1 MAAPRKRT
9 PRALRYRL
17 DRWIRYIAM
26 RGLAWFAP
34 QGNETEIHPRS
45 PSIKRILL
53 VRANFR
59 MGNAMLA
66 LPAIAAFRKNFPAAT
81 IDFVGSPIS
90 DLLFQ
95 GQPLNHHYVA
105 PRTFPHVIWQY
116 LRLMRRLRANRYDL
130 AVDVGCS
137 QSGSA
142 GFIIGLS
149 GARIRAGIAGKW
161 DQMFNLKILKPRE
174 KSKYRKLMAFLAA
187 LHLEQIDPVGT
198 LEFSAAEKMA
208 GLAKLESIVGK
219 NSARTVGVFVGGR
232 KLHGKRWPLEN
243 FAEVIREV
251 QRTGA
256 SVVVFLGPEEK
267 DMADSLRDFFDLS
280 MPIVFEP
287 SARKFAAILAHLDLL
302 ICCDSGPMHLA
313 CAAGVPVVAIFQPRN
328 LSRWAPPPGAGRAVC
343 DPNGASVA
351 MVLEAALEVLASK
364 QSSVAVPSALPEAPT
379 VAPD

>member
-9 PRALRYRL
+9 PRVFRYQL
-17 DRWIRYIAM
+17 DRWIRYIVM
-26 RGLAWFAP
+26 RVLTWFAP
-34 QGNETEIHPRS
+34 QCNETEIHPRS

-59 MGNAMLA
+59 MGNALLA

-90 DLLFQ
+90 NLLFQ
-95 GQPLNHHYVA
+95 EQPLNHHYVA
-105 PRTFPHVIWQY
+105 PRRFPHVLWQY
-116 LRLMRRLRANRYDL
+116 PRLMRRLRANRYDL
-130 AVDVGCS
+130 AVDVSCS
-137 QSGSA
+137 QSGGA

-161 DQMFNLKILKPRE
+161 DQMFDLKIVKPRE
-174 KSKYRKLMAFLAA
+174 KNKYQKLIAFLTA

-219 NSARTVGVFVGGR
+219 NSAKTVGVFVGGR

-243 FAEVIREV
+243 FAEVIRGV
-251 QRTGA
+251 QRSGA

-267 DMADSLRDFFDLS
+267 DMADLLRDFFDPS
-280 MPIVFEP
+280 VPIICEP
-287 SARKFAAILAHLDLL
+287 SARKFAAIVAHLDLL
-302 ICCDSGPMHLA
+302 ICGDSGPMHLG

-328 LSRWAPPPGAGRAVC
+328 LKRWAPPASAGRAVC
-343 DPNGASVA
+343 DPNGVSAA
-351 MVLEAALEVLASK
+351 MVLQAALEVLSLDR
-364 QSSVAVPSALPEAPT
+364 SSVDSPTALPEVPAS
-379 VAPD
+379 ARD

>member
-9 PRALRYRL
+9 PRVFRYRL
-17 DRWIRYIAM
+17 DRWIRYIVM
-26 RGLAWFAP
+26 RVLAWFAP

-66 LPAIAAFRKNFPAAT
+66 LPAIGAFRKNFPAAT

-90 DLLFQ
+90 NLLFQ
-95 GQPLNHHYVA
+95 EQPLNHHYVA
-105 PRTFPHVIWQY
+105 PRRFPHVLWQY
-116 LRLMRRLRANRYDL
+116 PRLMRRLRANHYDL
-130 AVDVGCS
+130 AVDVSCS

-161 DQMFNLKILKPRE
+161 DQLFNLKITKPRE

-208 GLAKLESIVGK
+208 GLAQLESIVGK

-243 FAEVIREV
+243 FAEVIRGV
-251 QRTGA
+251 QRRGA

-267 DMADSLRDFFDLS
+267 DMVDSLRDFFDPS
-280 MPIVFEP
+280 VPIICEP
-287 SARKFAAILAHLDLL
+287 SVRKFAAIVAHLDLL

-328 LSRWAPPPGAGRAVC
+328 LRRWAPPPGSGSAVC
-343 DPNGASVA
+343 DPNGVSAA
-351 MVLEAALEVLASK
+351 MVLQAALEVLSLER
-364 QSSVAVPSALPEAPT
+364 SSVDSPTAPPEVPASAR
-379 VAPD
+379 D

>member
-1 MAAPRKRT
+1 
-9 PRALRYRL
+9 
-17 DRWIRYIAM
+17 M

-174 KSKYRKLMAFLAA
+174 KNKYRKLMAFLTA
-187 LHLEQIDPVGT
+187 LHLEQIDPVGA

-243 FAEVIREV
+243 FAEVIRDV
-251 QRTGA
+251 QQPARVSSYFSALKKRTWLIHFETFLIIDADHFRAVGA
-256 SVVVFLGPEEK
+256 KVCRHRRASR
-267 DMADSLRDFFDLS
+267 S
-280 MPIVFEP
+280 
-287 SARKFAAILAHLDLL
+287 AHLLRLRPDASRL
-302 ICCDSGPMHLA
+302 CRRRPG
-313 CAAGVPVVAIFQPRN
+313 GGN
-328 LSRWAPPPGAGRAVC
+328 LSTAQFESLGAAARRWARRVRSKRRQRRHGA
-343 DPNGASVA
+343 
-351 MVLEAALEVLASK
+351 
-364 QSSVAVPSALPEAPT
+364 
-379 VAPD
+379 